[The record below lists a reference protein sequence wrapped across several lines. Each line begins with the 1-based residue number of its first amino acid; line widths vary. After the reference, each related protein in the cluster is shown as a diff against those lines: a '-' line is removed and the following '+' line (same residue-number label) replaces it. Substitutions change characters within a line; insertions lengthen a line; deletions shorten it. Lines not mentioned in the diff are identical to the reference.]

1 MASNE
6 SLYTLQSLRDWSSD
20 AQGRGIRFGVIGD
33 PVAHSASPPMHNAAL
48 KACGMDME
56 YVRIHLRPPELE
68 EGFRLLSLHG
78 FAGVNLTI
86 PHKTAIIPLIDSI
99 DPSAERLGAVNTVR
113 FENGKSRG
121 YNTDG
126 PGLVRAVMASFGAR
140 LGELRVMIIGA
151 GGGAGR
157 ATAIQCA
164 IEGCTEITLV
174 NRTQSKAE
182 ALVHSLRELT
192 AGSSPRSVRAI
203 SDSSESLSCALAEVD
218 IVLQCSSLGMKEG
231 DPSPLPK
238 RAIEARHFVYDTI
251 YSRRTQLLEDAE
263 DAGARC
269 ANGLGML
276 LHQGALAFE
285 IWLQRPAPVEVM
297 SSALK
302 AATGLK

>member
-1 MASNE
+1 
-6 SLYTLQSLRDWSSD
+6 
-20 AQGRGIRFGVIGD
+20 
-33 PVAHSASPPMHNAAL
+33 MHNAAL
-48 KACGMDME
+48 QACGIDME
-56 YVRIHLRPPELE
+56 YVRIHLRPSELE
-68 EGFRLLSLHG
+68 EGFRLLSRHG

-99 DPSAERLGAVNTVR
+99 DPNAERLGAVNTVR

-140 LGELRVMIIGA
+140 LGDLRVMILGA

-157 ATAIQCA
+157 AAAIQCA

-182 ALVHSLRELT
+182 ALADSLRGLT
-192 AGSSPRSVRAI
+192 AGKSGSSIRAI
-203 SDSSESLSCALAEVD
+203 ADSPESLSLGLAQVD
-218 IVLQCSSLGMKEG
+218 IILQCSSLGMKEG
-231 DPSPLPK
+231 DSSPLPK
-238 RAIEARHFVYDTI
+238 QAIEACHFVYDTI
-251 YSRRTQLLEDAE
+251 YSRRTQLMEDAE
-263 DAGARC
+263 EKGARC
-269 ANGLGML
+269 ANGLSML

-297 SSALK
+297 CTALK
-302 AATGLK
+302 AASGLK